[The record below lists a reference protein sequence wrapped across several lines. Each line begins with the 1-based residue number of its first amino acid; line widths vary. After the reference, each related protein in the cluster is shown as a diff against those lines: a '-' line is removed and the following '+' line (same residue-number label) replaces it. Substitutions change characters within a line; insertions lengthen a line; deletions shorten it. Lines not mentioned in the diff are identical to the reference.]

1 MLVVATTIIG
11 ATAPLQVVGTQ
22 QRPTF
27 KTGVDLIEIQVTAT
41 DKDGHPVRGLKAADF
56 VVLENGVARP
66 VIGFEAV
73 SSPPP
78 MPKSVAYPA
87 KFPRDIAD
95 NATSS
100 PEMLIALMVDENVP
114 RDRLPRVQALAR
126 HVTLSLPAD
135 VPMAF
140 LAPNELWEVEF
151 TLDRARIL
159 RRLDRITEVSAVKPI
174 RPRVAR
180 NEVGIC
186 PFDKV
191 KAAARALIS
200 ASARRKALIYI
211 SPYCSASF
219 EDRLDGREMVE
230 ALQRA
235 NVGFYGIDPRGVAGY
250 SLGNFPAPNL
260 VGSRGNEGVEA
271 ARRQQVT
278 RSWDPV
284 LNAQKALREVAAVTG
299 GVTITNDDD
308 FERAVPRL
316 LEDLSSYY
324 VLGFSPAPGSD
335 KIRKIEVRH
344 SDPAL
349 VLRYSRGRS
358 IERPERANGNDAL
371 GALSEGVLP
380 VTGLPLKLFAAPVPM
395 PESQM
400 KVMLM
405 IEADLAGS
413 AAGVQAR
420 ESLEVSVHAADLDRE
435 RVTKTVR
442 LTREV
447 VRPPRDADGKQ
458 LVQVLT
464 SIELPQ
470 GDYQLRVSAR
480 STPSG
485 SEGSVYLPVEVP
497 PNPAA
502 NEVLLG
508 GLMIG
513 VQPVGSNTAERPI
526 LRRTFNA
533 GEVLR
538 ISTQAQRGQ
547 KVKTP
552 LQMEL
557 TLADADGNVVKSIEG
572 KIPAET
578 VVVPV
583 NASVPLDD
591 LVAGPYLL
599 QLTLSSGKA
608 RSSQR
613 VPFEIR

>member
-1 MLVVATTIIG
+1 MQIAG
-11 ATAPLQVVGTQ
+11 AQ

-41 DKDGHPVRGLKAADF
+41 DKDGRPARGLKATDF

-78 MPKSVAYPA
+78 VMKPVSYPA
-87 KFPRDIAD
+87 KFPQDIAD

-100 PEMLIALMVDENVP
+100 PEMLIALMVDESVP

-159 RRLDRITEVSAVKPI
+159 RRLDRITEVSAVKPT
-174 RPRVAR
+174 RPRLSR
-180 NEVGIC
+180 NETGIC

-191 KAAARALIS
+191 KAAARALTT
-200 ASARRKALIYI
+200 APARRKALIYI
-211 SPYCSASF
+211 SPYCSESF
-219 EDRLDGREMVE
+219 ENRLDGREMVE

-235 NVGFYGIDPRGVAGY
+235 DVGFYGIDPRGVAGY

-260 VGSRGNEGVEA
+260 VGSRGSEGVEA
-271 ARRQQVT
+271 FRRQQVT
-278 RSWDPV
+278 RSWDPI

-299 GVTITNDDD
+299 GVAITNDDD

-335 KIRKIEVRH
+335 KILKIEVRH

-358 IERPERANGNDAL
+358 IEQPERPNGNDAL

-380 VTGLPLKLFAAPVPM
+380 VTGLPLRLFAAPLPM

-405 IEADLAGS
+405 LEANLAGL
-413 AAGVQAR
+413 ATAPQGK

-447 VRPPRDADGKQ
+447 VRPPRDAEGRQ
-458 LVQVLT
+458 LVQIMT

-480 STPSG
+480 SSPASA
-485 SEGSVYLPVEVP
+485 EGSVYLPVEVP
-497 PNPAA
+497 PNPGA

-508 GLMIG
+508 GLLIG
-513 VQPVGSNTAERPI
+513 VQPVGSNTADRP
-526 LRRTFNA
+526 LMRRTFNSS
-533 GEVLR
+533 EVIR
-538 ISTQAQRGQ
+538 ISTQALRGE

-557 TLADADGNVVKSIEG
+557 TVVDATGKVVKSIEG
-572 KIPAET
+572 KIAAEA

-583 NASVPLDD
+583 NTSVPLDN
-591 LVAGPYLL
+591 LAVGPYLL
-599 QLTLSSGKA
+599 QLTLSSGRAK
-608 RSSQR
+608 SSQQ